1 MEDLSMKAGK
11 IIGKVAGIGAIGGA
25 IAGIAY
31 LNKKNYEKSSVL
43 EGRYKSYYQLANQWL
58 MNKNEGKKV
67 SKYFEDNDIKS
78 VAIYGMGTLG
88 ELFYEEVKDSD
99 IKVGYFID
107 KNSDILC
114 YGMDEIPIT
123 SIDGI
128 AEQEEVDAIIVTPVF
143 DFDVIEEDLDKVT
156 DIQLISLED
165 VVYGL

>member
-1 MEDLSMKAGK
+1 MKAGK
-11 IIGKVAGIGAIGGA
+11 VIGKVAGIGIIGGA

-58 MNKNEGKKV
+58 MNKNEGKQV
-67 SKYFEDNDIKS
+67 SRYFEDNDIKS

-88 ELFYEEVKDSD
+88 ELFYEEIKDSNV
-99 IKVGYFID
+99 KVGYFID

-114 YGMDEIPIT
+114 YGMDEVPIT
-123 SIDGI
+123 SIEDI
-128 AEQEEVDAIIVTPVF
+128 SEQEEVDAIIVTPVF
-143 DFDVIEEDLDKVT
+143 DFDAIQEDLEKVT
-156 DIQLISLED
+156 DIHLISLED

>member
-1 MEDLSMKAGK
+1 MKAGK
-11 IIGKVAGIGAIGGA
+11 VIGKVAGIGLIGGA

-31 LNKKNYEKSSVL
+31 MNKKNYEKSSVL

-58 MNKNEGKKV
+58 MNKNEGKPV
-67 SKYFEDNDIKS
+67 IRYFEDNDIKS

-114 YGMDEIPIT
+114 YGMDEVPIT
-123 SIDGI
+123 SLEGI
-128 AEQEEVDAIIVTPVF
+128 SEQEQVDAIIVTPVF
-143 DFDVIEEDLDKVT
+143 DFDAIQEDLEKVT
-156 DIQLISLED
+156 DIHLISLED